1 MASRISIRGFR
12 LLEWGF
18 FIISEDLLGIDASL
32 MTSCA
37 SSPALMA
44 ICPGHKFYLT
54 IFAFTSRLCYLELSS
69 YTNRF

>member
-37 SSPALMA
+37 
-44 ICPGHKFYLT
+44 
-54 IFAFTSRLCYLELSS
+54 
-69 YTNRF
+69 